1 MQNEGPP
8 VLQADVLIIGASHAG
23 AECAQALRAAGY
35 AGRILLLDA
44 QDRHPYQRPPLS
56 KGVLAGHTDAE
67 RLTLLSP
74 QACAQRDITFLPGM
88 TVSALLPQA
97 HRAQTQDG
105 RDIHYRHCV
114 IATGARAR
122 LLALPEGLPCHAI
135 RQFDDALTL
144 RQAMLPG
151 HRLIIIGGGYLGL
164 EAASSAAKLGL
175 QVTVLEQS
183 TGLMAG
189 KVSPETAARLQAL
202 HEQAGI
208 RILRQARIRQ
218 WRRDSQGWQAVLD
231 DGSVLP
237 TDLVLQ
243 SVGAQANDALA
254 RAAGLR
260 CDNGIVIDAACR
272 SSAPDIYAIGDC
284 ASQPRGASAAAMRIE
299 SVQNALEQARC
310 AAAHIAGATPPPSR
324 PPSFWS
330 EQQGCR
336 LQMAGLIDPGLAV
349 QDRVFDTAKGW
360 LVERHQGGQ
369 LAVVEAVDSP
379 VEFMRAVKRIGTASD
394 EPAHALLH

>member
-1 MQNEGPP
+1 MPNERPP
-8 VLQADVLIIGASHAG
+8 ALQADVLIIGASHAG
-23 AECAQALRAAGY
+23 TECAQALRAAGHS
-35 AGRILLLDA
+35 GRILLLDA
-44 QDRHPYQRPPLS
+44 QHRHPYQRPPLS

-74 QACAQRDITFLPGM
+74 QACAQRDITFLHGV
-88 TVSALLPQA
+88 TVSALQPQA

-105 RDIHYRHCV
+105 REIHYRHCV

-122 LLALPEGLPCHAI
+122 TLPLPEGLPCHAI
-135 RQFDDALTL
+135 RQFDDAQTL
-144 RQAMLPG
+144 RQALLPG
-151 HRLIIIGGGYLGL
+151 HRLLIIGGGYLGL

-189 KVSPETAARLQAL
+189 KVSPETANRLQAL

-208 RILRQARIRQ
+208 RVLLQARIRQ
-218 WRRDSQGWQAVLD
+218 WLRDAQGWQAVLE

-243 SVGAQANDALA
+243 SVGAEANDALA

-260 CDNGIVIDAACR
+260 CDNGILIDAACR

-284 ASQPRGASAAAMRIE
+284 ASQPRCDTGAAMRIE
-299 SVQNALEQARC
+299 SVQNALDQARC
-310 AAAHIAGATPPPSR
+310 AAAHIAGGAPPAAR
-324 PPSFWS
+324 PPTFWS

-336 LQMAGLIDPGLAV
+336 LQMAGLLEPGLAIHDLV
-349 QDRVFDTAKGW
+349 LDTTKGW
-360 LVERHQGGQ
+360 LVERHQHGR

-379 VEFMRAVKRIGTASD
+379 IEFMRAAKRIGTASD
-394 EPAHALLH
+394 LPAHASAH